1 MPRLSITSKYVNM
14 TDINRLDGRRATAA
28 GPAAVPG
35 GPASF
40 EPAQREHLLACV
52 ELLFFAYR
60 DFTGDPDAVLEQY
73 GFGRAHH
80 RVLHFVQRNPGLR
93 VAQLLDILKI
103 TKQSLARVLKQLLD
117 EGFITQKTGPDDR
130 RERLLFTTT
139 KGTRLAEKLA
149 SLQLQRVAAALDGA
163 GPDGADAALRF
174 LLGMIRETDR
184 AQVEA
189 LILQGRNAA
198 SPSGARNP

>member
-1 MPRLSITSKYVNM
+1 M

-28 GPAAVPG
+28 GPAVVPG

-40 EPAQREHLLACV
+40 EPAQRAHLLACV

-60 DFTGDPDAVLEQY
+60 DFTGDPDTVLEQY

-103 TKQSLARVLKQLLD
+103 TKQSLARVLKQLLN

-189 LILQGRNAA
+189 LILQGRNTA
-198 SPSGARNP
+198 SSSGARNP

>member
-14 TDINRLDGRRATAA
+14 TDINRLDGRRATVA
-28 GPAAVPG
+28 GPAVVPG

-117 EGFITQKTGPDDR
+117 EGLSRKRPGPTTVASDCCLRPQRAPDWPRNWRACSCSVLR
-130 RERLLFTTT
+130 RRLMA
-139 KGTRLAEKLA
+139 LARMA
-149 SLQLQRVAAALDGA
+149 PMRRCV
-163 GPDGADAALRF
+163 F
-174 LLGMIRETDR
+174 CW
-184 AQVEA
+184 V
-189 LILQGRNAA
+189 
-198 SPSGARNP
+198 